1 MENVEEYHNH
11 HHLTNHEED
20 KLSSFDDLKRNTNKL
35 LYDDDDD
42 NDGGENKKK
51 DKSPKG
57 CIDEPIRELVD
68 IINAS
73 PYYTTLSSCSG
84 RISLFHPNNETKKA
98 KGEGSTWL
106 FAHHST
112 ITVET
117 LSNAL
122 KTSSS
127 VAGEVWFQME
137 PLLLHVASCTLK
149 YGRWLLQ
156 LVLSLGFRES
166 GMIITDKK
174 CMIAIRSHSLSM
186 QVPIYSSIHLPP
198 AYLHQLVNEAN
209 QRFQSN
215 HSKLLQLQSTLLQSQ
230 QQLYLHTPPT
240 PITTTTTTSNNNGII
255 QEISFQ
261 KSTELPLLNLWG
273 HTSALIQHSD
283 HNTVEVLIFGGYGTG
298 PQCFGD
304 NNDKKAA
311 IRSNSIYSL
320 KRISGVWETSW
331 IRNYHKDVFSIY
343 AASCI
348 LSGYVVIFGGRKSPI
363 QPTNDLYLY
372 DPITSTLIKPSTNS
386 NGTSTPSPRWGHTL
400 TPISS
405 TSAICIGGNTT
416 TNPNYNDNG
425 ICILTMMNHSSHT
438 NHPEQVSFVWE
449 EVVLP
454 SSLSS
459 LSRFHHDT
467 VLLPKKTNTNDDNN
481 DDEWNILIF
490 GGIQRKNA
498 SSLILQPQDTMQLS
512 LMKHND
518 EYTIQQQQ
526 QQQNRINLD
535 IIPNM
540 FASSFLLLSHQERLM
555 MISSGGIH
563 KQIQE
568 TEEAAKTTTTTT
580 LSFYQVFLPSNNN
593 NNNNQKTKSIE
604 WKASNQITFASL
616 VHHSMEYIRT
626 PTSIEILILG
636 GGVDSFA
643 FGPTFAR

>member
-1 MENVEEYHNH
+1 MENVKEYHH
-11 HHLTNHEED
+11 QHGHLHPTNHDED

-35 LYDDDDD
+35 LYDDD
-42 NDGGENKKK
+42 GVGKKK

-122 KTSSS
+122 SSSSS
-127 VAGEVWFQME
+127 VGEVWFQME

-186 QVPIYSSIHLPP
+186 QVPIYSSIALPP
-198 AYLHQLVNEAN
+198 AYLHQLVKEAN
-209 QRFQSN
+209 ERFQSN
-215 HSKLLQLQSTLLQSQ
+215 HSKLLQLQSALLQPEQ
-230 QQLYLHTPPT
+230 QSHLHP
-240 PITTTTTTSNNNGII
+240 PITSNGTIEQKI
-255 QEISFQ
+255 VSFK
-261 KSTELPLLNLWG
+261 KSMELPFLNLWG

-283 HNTVEVLIFGGYGTG
+283 HNNNSKNTVEVLIFGGYGIG
-298 PQCFGD
+298 PQCND
-304 NNDKKAA
+304 NNDDKKAA
-311 IRSNSIYSL
+311 KRSNSIYSL

-331 IRNYHKDVFSIY
+331 VRYNHKEMIFPIY

-363 QPTNDLYLY
+363 QPTNDLYIY
-372 DPITSTLIKPSTNS
+372 DPMTSTLTKPSS
-386 NGTSTPSPRWGHTL
+386 SGSTPSPRWGHTL
-400 TPISS
+400 TSISS
-405 TSAICIGGNTT
+405 KSAICIGGKTT
-416 TNPNYNDNG
+416 TNTYNNENG
-425 ICILTMMNHSSHT
+425 VYILTIITSSSDT
-438 NHPEQVSFVWE
+438 NHPEDVSFVWE
-449 EVVLP
+449 ELV
-454 SSLSS
+454 LSS
-459 LSRFHHDT
+459 LSLSCLTRFHHET
-467 VLLPKKTNTNDDNN
+467 VILPTNNNNNNDDDNN
-481 DDEWNILIF
+481 DNGDDDDDDEWNILIF
-490 GGIQRKNA
+490 GGIHNNNA
-498 SSLILQPQDTMQLS
+498 SSLILQSQDTEQLN
-512 LMKHND
+512 LIKHNNT
-518 EYTIQQQQ
+518 YTIQQQ
-526 QQQNRINLD
+526 NRIDLD
-535 IIPNM
+535 IIPRM
-540 FASSFLLLSHQERLM
+540 FGSSFLLLSQEEHFM

-563 KQIQE
+563 KQQQE
-568 TEEAAKTTTTTT
+568 KKSET
-580 LSFYQVFLPSNNN
+580 LSFYQLPVSSNHNVAKLKPIQWN
-593 NNNNQKTKSIE
+593 S
-604 WKASNQITFASL
+604 SDQINFASL
-616 VHHSMEYIRT
+616 VHHSMEYIIT
-626 PTSIEILILG
+626 PTSMEILVLG

-643 FGPTFAR
+643 FGPTYAR